1 MVRRKGEL
9 SAADVNR
16 DWPHQVA
23 VPARISVGPEY
34 KLTHDFCEG
43 LSLCPRGHSF
53 KWDAEWWNVFCF
65 AEREHAEKFKEKFG
79 GEWFEVKRR
88 GSGPNLSGS

>member
-16 DWPHQVA
+16 EWPHQVA
-23 VPARISVGPEY
+23 VPARISVGPGY
-34 KLTHDFCEG
+34 KVMHGFCEG

-53 KWDAEWWNVFCF
+53 KRDREWWNVFCF
-65 AEREHAEKFKEKFG
+65 AERADAEKFKGRFG
-79 GEWFEVKRR
+79 GEWFEAKRR
-88 GSGPNLSGS
+88 GKGKDG